1 MMIKICGITN
11 LDDALLAAEEG
22 ATALGFVF
30 HTPSPRAVSEETAAA
45 IIMRIPRQIWK
56 VGVFVDRD
64 PADIGRVAA
73 ACGLDVAQL
82 HGSES
87 PAQAPHGVRVW
98 KAVRVGPDGPETG
111 WPPEAAEAFV
121 LDTSS
126 EAGFGGTG
134 KTFPWHLAR
143 SFPGRVILAGG
154 LDASN
159 VAEAVRLAQPWGV
172 DASSRLESAPG
183 RKDPARVKEFV
194 RAARAAWKP

>member
-11 LDDALLAAEEG
+11 LDDALFAVREG
-22 ATALGFVF
+22 ATAVGFVF
-30 HTPSPRAVSEETAAA
+30 HPPSPRGVTEETARE
-45 IIMRIPRQIWK
+45 IIARIPREVWK

-64 PADIGRVAA
+64 PADIERIAA

-87 PAQAPHGVRVW
+87 PAQAPRGLRVW
-98 KAVRVGPDGPETG
+98 KAVRVGPGGPETG
-111 WPPEAAEAFV
+111 WPAEAAEAFV
-121 LDTSS
+121 LDTATS
-126 EAGFGGTG
+126 AGFGGTG
-134 KTFPWHLAR
+134 QTFPWHLAR
-143 SFPGRVILAGG
+143 SFPGKVVLAGG

-183 RKDPARVKEFV
+183 RKDPAKVREFV
-194 RAARAAWKP
+194 RAARAAWKS